1 MCGVV
6 GFAGAALA
14 RELPDMVRSVAHR
27 GPDDRGEWLSPD
39 GSVGLGHSRLAII
52 DLDSRGRQPMI
63 DRTRRLALA
72 FNGEIYNY
80 RALRADLVSSGF
92 EFRTNTDT
100 EVILNLWLR
109 DRHKALGQL
118 DGMFAL
124 AMWDGRTGRVTL
136 ARDPAGIKP
145 MYFADLEPGIVFASE
160 LKALLQVQDVDRL
173 IDPAAVLGHLT
184 YLWSPGPKTML
195 QGIRKLDPG
204 SWIDFDAGRVV
215 ACGEFRQGLPERI
228 PVPGAPAALQESL
241 RKAVSD
247 QLVADVPVGA
257 FLSGGLDSTTLVALA
272 REELGSFDCFTV
284 TTSTEAMRSEGFV
297 DDLPYAEAAA
307 KALGV
312 RLHSARVGSEIC
324 DHIDYMLFHLDE
336 PQADLAPLHVY
347 AISRLAKS
355 MGVSVLLSGAGGDD
369 ILAGYRRH
377 AAIRFER
384 LWDWLAPSLR
394 SRIGETVSH
403 LPINVALFRRLRKA
417 VGNAGLSGDERTLSY
432 FRWLEPSLAMGLLTP
447 EFRESLVGEDRDIDF
462 NAELARVPR
471 HNSSLARALA
481 IDERYFLVDHNLNY
495 TDKMSMAAGVEVR
508 VPFLS
513 PQVLELAHRLSDEQL
528 VKGAQTK
535 WTLREAARGL
545 VPDQIIDRPKAGF
558 GVPLRSWMAGPLAPW
573 LREQLSED
581 VLRRR
586 GIFDPES
593 VRGLLKANQAGSVD
607 ASYPLLAVAFVER
620 WLQLFVDQVPR
631 DDLISAPP
639 ELDWERVV

>member
-6 GFAGAALA
+6 GFAGVALA

-27 GPDDRGEWLSPD
+27 GPDDRSEWLSPD

-63 DRTRRLALA
+63 DQSRRLALA

-92 EFRTNTDT
+92 EFRTDTDT

-109 DRHKALGQL
+109 DQHKALGQL

-160 LKALLQVQDVDRL
+160 LKALLQVQDVDRR

-204 SWIDFDAGRVV
+204 SWIDIDAGRVV
-215 ACGEFRQGLPERI
+215 ACGELRQVLPERI
-228 PVPGAPAALQESL
+228 PVPGAPAALREAL
-241 RKAVSD
+241 RRAVTD

-284 TTSTEAMRSEGFV
+284 TTSTQALRSEGFA
-297 DDLPYAEAAA
+297 DDLPYAKAAA
-307 KALGV
+307 KALDV

-369 ILAGYRRH
+369 VLAGYRRH
-377 AAIRFER
+377 TAIRFER
-384 LWDWLAPSLR
+384 HWDWLAPSVR
-394 SRIGETVSH
+394 SGIGDMASH
-403 LPINVALFRRLRKA
+403 LPVDVALFRRLRKA
-417 VGNAGLSGDERTLSY
+417 VGNAGLNGDERTLSY
-432 FRWLEPSLAMGLLTP
+432 FRWLEPSLAMRLLTP
-447 EFRESLVGEDRDIDF
+447 EFRESLVGEGREMEF
-462 NAELARVPR
+462 RSELARVPT

-481 IDERYFLVDHNLNY
+481 IDERFFLVDHNLNY

-513 PQVLELAHRLSDEQL
+513 PQVLDLAHGLSDKQL

-573 LREQLSED
+573 LREQLSEE

-586 GIFDPES
+586 GIFDPQA
-593 VRGLLKANQAGSVD
+593 VRKLMDANSSGKVD
-607 ASYPLLAVAFVER
+607 ASYSLLAVAVVER
-620 WLQLFVDQVPR
+620 WLQIFVDQVPR
-631 DDLISAPP
+631 SGLVSAPP